1 MVENTNVLKRNIQNF
16 FSFPISVETQGEPEH
31 VC

>member
-1 MVENTNVLKRNIQNF
+1 VLKRNIQNF
-16 FSFPISVETQGEPEH
+16 FSFPISVETQGELEH